1 MAKQLVVEVPDSVQ
15 MDVMELRMILAARL
29 YEQGRMALGHAAKLA
44 GLTKRLFM
52 ERLGEYG
59 VSVFNYPA
67 SDLENDLKNA

>member
-15 MDVMELRMILAARL
+15 LDVMELRMILAARL

-44 GLTKRLFM
+44 GLTKRLF
-52 ERLGEYG
+52 
-59 VSVFNYPA
+59 NYPA

>member
-15 MDVMELRMILAARL
+15 VDVMELRMILAARL

-52 ERLGEYG
+52 ERLADYG

-67 SDLENDLKNA
+67 SELENDLKNA

>member
-1 MAKQLVVEVPDSVQ
+1 MAKRLVVEVPDFVQ
-15 MDVMELRMILAARL
+15 LDVLELRMILAARL
-29 YEQGRMALGHAAKLA
+29 YEQGRLALGHAAKLA
-44 GLTKRLFM
+44 GMTKRSFM